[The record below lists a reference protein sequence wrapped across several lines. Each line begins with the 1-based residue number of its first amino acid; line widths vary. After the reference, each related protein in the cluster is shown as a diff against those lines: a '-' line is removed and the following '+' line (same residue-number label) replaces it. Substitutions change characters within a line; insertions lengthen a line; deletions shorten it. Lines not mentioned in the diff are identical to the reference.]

1 MAMISRKKRSFRVS
15 EGLFGYLRRH
25 GRAADLAGGWAGG
38 LPVSYADLTRYD
50 DTTPVYDKRGRD
62 TLWRSVLYPS
72 SLRKEIDREL
82 VRTYA
87 SLRVMGNTSLMK
99 HLVTDRVDVCTY
111 GNTQP
116 FRVRI
121 LNTLNENFDYFYV
134 KQADA
139 SRIYGLELED
149 LLSPN
154 RVDFL
159 CDGNTLNENFDYFYI
174 KHADASRIYGL
185 ELEDLLSP
193 NRVDFLCDGQ
203 SLVEEHI
210 SGIPGDQFIRD
221 HLKDNRI
228 EEVRLGKEF
237 VKFNERCFLRLL
249 GDMHSS
255 NFVVNVIPDFDETMY
270 RIRAIDFDQQSYEG
284 RCNVYMPKYYPQNNA
299 IIFLAIRCM
308 TPESVR
314 QYQEEE
320 HTLLRHRARAEHEQL
335 GELLSVMAGDELA
348 PEANVL
354 RLGQELAHHHRDDRF
369 LDCRSMGALVRASLS
384 LLDWE

>member
-1 MAMISRKKRSFRVS
+1 MAMISRKKRSYRVS
-15 EGLFGYLRRH
+15 EGLFDFLRRH
-25 GRAADLAGGWAGG
+25 GRAAE
-38 LPVSYADLTRYD
+38 LPASYSDLTRYD
-50 DTTPVYDKRGRD
+50 DSTPVYDKRGRD

-72 SLRKEIDREL
+72 SVRKEIDRDL

-134 KQADA
+134 KNADA

-159 CDGNTLNENFDYFYI
+159 CDGVTLI
-174 KHADASRIYGL
+174 
-185 ELEDLLSP
+185 
-193 NRVDFLCDGQ
+193 
-203 SLVEEHI
+203 EEHI

-221 HLKDNRI
+221 HLKDTRI
-228 EEVRLGKEF
+228 DEVRLGKEF

-255 NFVVNVIPDFDETMY
+255 NFVVHVIPDFDETMY

-284 RCNVYMPKYYPQNNA
+284 RCNVYMPKYYSQNNA

-308 TPESVR
+308 TPESVS

-320 HTLLRHRARAEHEQL
+320 HTLLRHRARAEHETL
-335 GELLSVMAGDELA
+335 GELLHVMASDDLA
-348 PEANVL
+348 PPEHVTRL
-354 RLGQELAHHHRDDRF
+354 RQELAHHHKDDRF
-369 LDCRSMGALVRASLS
+369 LACDTMGALVRASLS
-384 LLDWE
+384 LLEWE

>member
-1 MAMISRKKRSFRVS
+1 MISRKKQSYRVS
-15 EGLFGYLRRH
+15 DALSGYLRRH
-25 GRAADLAGGWAGG
+25 GRAAE
-38 LPVSYADLTRYD
+38 LPISYSDLTRYD

-62 TLWRSVLYPS
+62 TLWQSVLYPAS
-72 SLRKEIDREL
+72 VRAEVHRDL

-87 SLRVMGNTSLMK
+87 GLRVMGNTALMR

-154 RVDFL
+154 RVVFL
-159 CDGNTLNENFDYFYI
+159 CDGHTLI
-174 KHADASRIYGL
+174 
-185 ELEDLLSP
+185 
-193 NRVDFLCDGQ
+193 
-203 SLVEEHI
+203 EEHI

-221 HLKDNRI
+221 HLNDNRLDG
-228 EEVRLGKEF
+228 VRLAKEF

-270 RIRAIDFDQQSYEG
+270 RIRAIDFDQQSYEA
-284 RCNVYMPKYYPQNNA
+284 RCNVYLPKYYPQNNA
-299 IIFLAIRCM
+299 IIFLAIRNM

-320 HTLLRHRARAEHEQL
+320 HTLLRHRARVEHEAL
-335 GELLSVMAGDELA
+335 RELLGVMRHEALA
-348 PEANVL
+348 PESHVVRL
-354 RLGQELAHHHRDDRF
+354 RQELAHHHRDDRF
-369 LDCRSMGALVRASLS
+369 LACATMGDLVRASLS
-384 LLDWE
+384 LVDWE

>member
-1 MAMISRKKRSFRVS
+1 MAMISRKKRSYRVS
-15 EGLFGYLRRH
+15 EGLFGFLKRH
-25 GRAADLAGGWAGG
+25 SRAAE
-38 LPVSYADLTRYD
+38 LPVSYTDLTRYD

-62 TLWRSVLYPS
+62 TLWQSVLYPS
-72 SLRKEIDREL
+72 SDRAQINQDL
-82 VRTYA
+82 VRIYA
-87 SLRVMGNTSLMK
+87 GLRVMGNTSLMK

-134 KQADA
+134 KNADA
-139 SRIYGLELED
+139 SRIYGLELEH

-159 CDGNTLNENFDYFYI
+159 SDGTTLI
-174 KHADASRIYGL
+174 
-185 ELEDLLSP
+185 
-193 NRVDFLCDGQ
+193 
-203 SLVEEHI
+203 EEHI

-221 HLKDNRI
+221 NLKDSHI
-228 EEVRLGKEF
+228 DEVRLGKEF

-284 RCNVYMPKYYPQNNA
+284 RCNVYMPKYYSQNNA

-320 HTLLRHRARAEHEQL
+320 HTLLRHRARAEHEAL
-335 GELLSVMAGDELA
+335 TELLSVMTQDELA
-348 PEANVL
+348 PDDNIARL
-354 RLGQELAHHHRDDRF
+354 RQELAHHHRDDRF
-369 LDCRSMGALVRASLS
+369 LSCTSMGSLVRASLS
-384 LLDWE
+384 LLEWE

>member
-25 GRAADLAGGWAGG
+25 GRAVDLEGTGVGG
-38 LPVSYADLTRYD
+38 LPASYTDLTRYD

-72 SLRKEIDREL
+72 SVRKEIDRDL

-87 SLRVMGNTSLMK
+87 SLRVMGNTALMK

-159 CDGNTLNENFDYFYI
+159 CDGATLI
-174 KHADASRIYGL
+174 
-185 ELEDLLSP
+185 
-193 NRVDFLCDGQ
+193 
-203 SLVEEHI
+203 EEHI

-221 HLKDNRI
+221 HLKDSRI
-228 EEVRLGKEF
+228 DEVRLGKEF

-255 NFVVNVIPDFDETMY
+255 NFVVHMIPDFDEMMY
-270 RIRAIDFDQQSYEG
+270 RIRAIDFDQQSHEG
-284 RCNVYMPKYYPQNNA
+284 RCNVYMPKYYAQNNA

-320 HTLLRHRARAEHEQL
+320 HTLLRHRARAEHEAL
-335 GELLSVMAGDELA
+335 GELLGVMAEDELA
-348 PEANVL
+348 PRDNVVRL
-354 RLGQELAHHHRDDRF
+354 RQELAHHHRDDRF
-369 LDCRSMGALVRASLS
+369 LGCETMGELVAASLS
-384 LLDWE
+384 LLEWE

>member
-1 MAMISRKKRSFRVS
+1 LPRAPRACDPARRMAMISRKKRSYRVS
-15 EGLFGYLRRH
+15 EGLHGFLRRH
-25 GRAADLAGGWAGG
+25 GRAAE
-38 LPVSYADLTRYD
+38 LPVSYSDLTRYD
-50 DTTPVYDKRGRD
+50 DSTPVYDKRGRD
-62 TLWRSVLYPS
+62 TLWQSVLYPS
-72 SLRKEIDREL
+72 SVRAEVHRDL

-87 SLRVMGNTSLMK
+87 SLRVKGKTSLMR

-121 LNTLNENFDYFYV
+121 LNTLNENFDYFY
-134 KQADA
+134 
-139 SRIYGLELED
+139 
-149 LLSPN
+149 
-154 RVDFL
+154 
-159 CDGNTLNENFDYFYI
+159 I
-174 KHADASRIYGL
+174 KNADASRIYGL

-203 SLVEEHI
+203 TLVEEHI

-221 HLKDNRI
+221 NLNDNHL

-237 VKFNERCFLRLL
+237 VKFNERCFVRLL

-255 NFVVNVIPDFDETMY
+255 NFVVNVIPDFDATIY

-320 HTLLRHRARAEHEQL
+320 HTLLRHRARAEHEAL
-335 GELLSVMAGDELA
+335 GELLGVMATDELA
-348 PEANVL
+348 PEAHVV

-369 LDCRSMGALVRASLS
+369 LECRSMGALVRASLS

>member
-1 MAMISRKKRSFRVS
+1 MAMISRKKRSYRVS
-15 EGLFGYLRRH
+15 DGLFRFLRSH
-25 GRAADLAGGWAGG
+25 GRAAE
-38 LPVSYADLTRYD
+38 LPVSYTDLTRYD
-50 DTTPVYDKRGRD
+50 DSTPVYDKRGRD
-62 TLWRSVLYPS
+62 TLWQSVLYPS
-72 SLRKEIDREL
+72 SVRAEVHRDL

-121 LNTLNENFDYFYV
+121 LNTLNENFDYFYI
-134 KQADA
+134 KNADA
-139 SRIYGLELED
+139 SRIYGLELEH

-159 CDGNTLNENFDYFYI
+159 CDRQT
-174 KHADASRIYGL
+174 
-185 ELEDLLSP
+185 
-193 NRVDFLCDGQ
+193 
-203 SLVEEHI
+203 LVEEHI
-210 SGIPGDQFIRD
+210 SGIPGDQFFRD

-228 EEVRLGKEF
+228 DEVRLGKEF

-270 RIRAIDFDQQSYEG
+270 RIRAIDFDQQSYES
-284 RCNVYMPKYYPQNNA
+284 RCNVYMPKYYPQNNP

-320 HTLLRHRARAEHEQL
+320 HTLLRHRARAEHESL
-335 GELLSVMAGDELA
+335 GELLDVMAADELA
-348 PEANVL
+348 PEEHVV

-369 LDCRSMGALVRASLS
+369 LACRSMGALVRASLS

>member
-1 MAMISRKKRSFRVS
+1 
-15 EGLFGYLRRH
+15 
-25 GRAADLAGGWAGG
+25 
-38 LPVSYADLTRYD
+38 
-50 DTTPVYDKRGRD
+50 
-62 TLWRSVLYPS
+62 
-72 SLRKEIDREL
+72 
-82 VRTYA
+82 
-87 SLRVMGNTSLMK
+87 
-99 HLVTDRVDVCTY
+99 
-111 GNTQP
+111 
-116 FRVRI
+116 VRI
-121 LNTLNENFDYFYV
+121 L
-134 KQADA
+134 
-139 SRIYGLELED
+139 
-149 LLSPN
+149 
-154 RVDFL
+154 
-159 CDGNTLNENFDYFYI
+159 NTLNENFDYFYI